1 MCGEICLSGT
11 HSRFDGLNSAS
22 SLPSADSTCAG
33 WSTRALRMSPMPG
46 VNGMSTTTYDEQRR
60 HGGAGEQHAAARRVT
75 DMVPRGGGEA

>member
-46 VNGMSTTTYDEQRR
+46 VNGMSTTTYTTNS
-60 HGGAGEQHAAARRVT
+60 AGTAAPASNTPRRV
-75 DMVPRGGGEA
+75 G